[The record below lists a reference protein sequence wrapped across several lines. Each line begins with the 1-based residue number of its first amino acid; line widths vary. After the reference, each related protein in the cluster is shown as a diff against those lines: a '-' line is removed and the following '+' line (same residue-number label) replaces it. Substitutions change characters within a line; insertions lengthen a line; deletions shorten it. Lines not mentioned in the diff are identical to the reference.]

1 VNGLVWILAA
11 LAAVVVGL
19 LWRFRAS
26 RRLAAPR
33 RRRLPEPLPLD
44 EIFRTEDD
52 NRFLLAL
59 FDHVCT
65 RKEQRPLTGAERNVI
80 HAFGLLAEVENGGFD
95 QYFWN
100 STGDD
105 ARHIVGALDA
115 IGARRIA
122 DITRRAV
129 ALFGDEGPSG
139 DRRKRWKQMDR
150 DRDYKEL
157 VWNEL
162 DVEFYECEEPLEQ
175 ALVAY
180 ARSHAAEF
188 AE

>member
-1 VNGLVWILAA
+1 VRSATSST
-11 LAAVVVGL
+11 
-19 LWRFRAS
+19 RSDCS
-26 RRLAAPR
+26 RRW
-33 RRRLPEPLPLD
+33 
-44 EIFRTEDD
+44 RTE
-52 NRFLLAL
+52 
-59 FDHVCT
+59 
-65 RKEQRPLTGAERNVI
+65 GSI
-80 HAFGLLAEVENGGFD
+80 
-95 QYFWN
+95 
-100 STGDD
+100 STSGTPPADD